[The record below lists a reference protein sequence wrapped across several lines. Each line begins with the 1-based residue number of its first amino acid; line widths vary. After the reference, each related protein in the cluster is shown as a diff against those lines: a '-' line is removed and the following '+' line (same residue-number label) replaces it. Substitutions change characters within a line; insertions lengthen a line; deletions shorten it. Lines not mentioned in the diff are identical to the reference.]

1 MDNKAKEMMIF
12 KKSVEFVDDGETHG
26 MLAKFEPGT
35 KVLKKGFQL
44 APRFKPLECDII
56 LEKDV
61 PVKMRDGVTIYT
73 DILRPI
79 TDEKVPGIIAWS
91 PYGKS
96 SGNAPRYAGI
106 FSLVGLPDSTVSG
119 LQKFE
124 GPDPAWWCKE
134 GYAICHPDPRGI
146 VHSEGDVVMLGS
158 QEGEDCY
165 DYI

>member
-35 KVLKKGFQL
+35 RVLKKGFQL

-79 TDEKVPGIIAWS
+79 TDEKVPGIIQACRNLRVQTPHGGARRAMPFAILILEVLSIAKEMWS
-91 PYGKS
+91 CWVRRKGRTATTTS
-96 SGNAPRYAGI
+96 SGLRNRSGATESLPSAGHPIWRY
-106 FSLVGLPDSTVSG
+106 PN
-119 LQKFE
+119 
-124 GPDPAWWCKE
+124 
-134 GYAICHPDPRGI
+134 
-146 VHSEGDVVMLGS
+146 GS
-158 QEGEDCY
+158 
-165 DYI
+165 